1 MDSPHDRHADQDAS
15 RTPSEAELRAMM
27 EQSAR
32 DVEAGHIVPLA
43 DVLAEL
49 DGVADRIEDRRRAR
63 RA

>member
-1 MDSPHDRHADQDAS
+1 MDSPHDRQADHD
-15 RTPSEAELRAMM
+15 TPVTPTEAELRALM

-49 DGVADRIEDRRRAR
+49 DGVADRIEARRRAR